1 MQILAISSMKSM
13 DSLSVTSTF
22 SLISISVVVLYVIV
36 SSILSM
42 ARGEA
47 TGEIH
52 YYQISWGIFQAIP
65 IMTFALTCH
74 AQAPPIFQELSQNNE
89 KRIFIVGTTCFSLCF
104 ALYLSTGLFGY
115 LEFRDGTADNIL
127 NNFPNGSIAA
137 NVARICVTITVSLS
151 YPLMNFV
158 FRSAFDYIVFNVG
171 YKAIFRPPPPN
182 SIGAS
187 WGIKNMIPIDITT
200 PFHARYVAIT
210 IIVGFICWIISI
222 LVPSIAIVFSLIGS
236 VAGSAIVFIYP
247 ALLEMKVPPS
257 LSPFLHC
264 LIFLFFLPSLSS
276 PFHLLL
282 PFPFQILH
290 LLFYFT
296 YFLKKARENGTN

>member
-1 MQILAISSMKSM
+1 M
-13 DSLSVTSTF
+13 
-22 SLISISVVVLYVIV
+22 YVIV

-42 ARGEA
+42 ARGEV

-89 KRIFIVGTTCFSLCF
+89 KRIFIVGSTCFSLCF
-104 ALYLSTGLFGY
+104 ALYLSTGVFGY
-115 LEFRDGTADNIL
+115 LEFRDDTSDNIL
-127 NNFPNGSIAA
+127 NNFPNGSLAA
-137 NVARICVTITVSLS
+137 NISRICVTITVSLS

-182 SIGAS
+182 AVGAS
-187 WGIKNMIPIDITT
+187 WGMKNMIPIDITT
-200 PFHARYVAIT
+200 PFHARYVVIT
-210 IIVGFICWIISI
+210 IVVGFICWIVSI
-222 LVPSIAIVFSLIGS
+222 LVPSIAVVFSLIGS

-247 ALLEMKVPPS
+247 ALLEMKVPFFSFLDLTPPLLPLPSSLPLSLFPFPFLLS
-257 LSPFLHC
+257 LSPFPSP
-264 LIFLFFLPSLSS
+264 FSPSL
-276 PFHLLL
+276 FLC
-282 PFPFQILH
+282 I
-290 LLFYFT
+290 LLFMVT
-296 YFLKKARENGTN
+296 YPRSTLIPQPLSSSSLLIRVYGGKQTGE